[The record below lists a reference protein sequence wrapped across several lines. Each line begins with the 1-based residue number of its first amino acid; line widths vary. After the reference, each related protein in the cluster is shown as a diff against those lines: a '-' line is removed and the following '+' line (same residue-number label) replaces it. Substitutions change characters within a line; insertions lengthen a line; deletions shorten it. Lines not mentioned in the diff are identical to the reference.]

1 VTNPATPTKYDRD
14 DLYMSNCAGCF
25 RELLSRRHLSLKIE
39 DDRGRLPELVAE
51 RIADRPYCLG
61 CVAVLERAR
70 AARARRA

>member
-1 VTNPATPTKYDRD
+1 MSNPATRTAYDRD

-61 CVAVLERAR
+61 CVAVLERVK
-70 AARARRA
+70 AARARKN